1 MTIRIQLAQVEPTL
15 GNLEANRALHLA
27 EVEAA
32 RSGGAQAICFPE
44 LSLTG
49 YFLKDQTPEVALS
62 RESGFFQ
69 PLFEA
74 SRRISIGFGFVE
86 RGRDGRTYNSYAWLE
101 DGRLAGV
108 HRKVHLVSYGM
119 FEESRDLAAGEHYKP
134 IDSKL
139 GRLGVLICEDL
150 WHMEGAWL
158 YFQQGVDALIVPS
171 ASPARGVE
179 AGHDGLG
186 SVRTWRSLLETT
198 ATMTQ
203 SWVVHVNRTG
213 WEDGISF
220 GGGSRVIDPYG
231 SQVAELAGLDPAR
244 LHVDIDPR
252 EAARARTRVPLRRD
266 EKPWILRRELERL
279 AEEDEQ

>member
-1 MTIRIQLAQVEPTL
+1 MTIRIQLAQIEPTL
-15 GNLEANRALHLA
+15 GNLDANRSLHLA

-32 RSGGAQAICFPE
+32 RADGAQAICFPE

-49 YFLKDQTPEVALS
+49 YFLKDQTSEVALS
-62 RESGFFQ
+62 RESTFLE
-69 PLFEA
+69 PLLEA
-74 SRRISIGFGFVE
+74 SRQLSIGFGFVE

-101 DGRLAGV
+101 DGRLAGL

-179 AGHDGLG
+179 ASHEGLG

-231 SQVAELAGLDPAR
+231 TQVDELAGLDPGR

-279 AEEDEQ
+279 AEEDER

>member
-15 GNLEANRALHLA
+15 GNLEANRSLHLA
-27 EVEAA
+27 EIEAA
-32 RSGGAQAICFPE
+32 RADRAHAICFPE

-49 YFLKDQTPEVALS
+49 YFLKDQTSEVALS
-62 RESGFFQ
+62 RESAFLA
-69 PLFEA
+69 PLLEA
-74 SRRISIGFGFVE
+74 SREISIGLGFVE
-86 RGRDGRTYNSYAWLE
+86 RARDGRAYNAYAWLE
-101 DGRLAGV
+101 DGRITGL
-108 HRKVHLVSYGM
+108 HRKVHLVTYGM
-119 FEESRDLAAGEHYKP
+119 FEESRDLAAGEHYRP
-134 IDSKL
+134 IESKL
-139 GRLGVLICEDL
+139 GRLGVLVCEDL

-179 AGHDGLG
+179 AGQDGLG

-203 SWVVHVNRTG
+203 SWIVHVNRTG

-231 SQVAELAGLDPAR
+231 NEVGALAGLDPGR
-244 LHVDIDPR
+244 LAVEVDPR

-266 EKPWILRRELERL
+266 EKPWILRRELDRL

>member
-32 RSGGAQAICFPE
+32 RSEGAQAICFPE

-62 RESGFFQ
+62 RESAFLE
-69 PLFEA
+69 PLVEA
-74 SRRISIGFGFVE
+74 SRRISIGLGFVE

-101 DGRLAGV
+101 DGLVVGL

-119 FEESRDLAAGEHYKP
+119 FEESRDLAAGEHYET
-134 IDSKL
+134 IESKL

-179 AGHDGLG
+179 AGNDGLG

-231 SQVAELAGLDPAR
+231 AQVGELAGLDAGR
-244 LHVDIDPR
+244 LHVDVDPR

-279 AEEDEQ
+279 AEEDSR